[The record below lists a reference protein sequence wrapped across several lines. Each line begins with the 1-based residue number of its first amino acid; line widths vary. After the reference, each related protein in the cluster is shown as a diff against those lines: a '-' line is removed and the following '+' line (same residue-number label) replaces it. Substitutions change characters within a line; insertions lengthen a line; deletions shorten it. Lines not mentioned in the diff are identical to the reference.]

1 MAYGNQQMGKPDR
14 SGPVT
19 LASLHDMRKNA
30 EPIACMTAYDVSF
43 AKMEDAAGVD
53 VILVGDSLG
62 MVVQGEDTTVP
73 VTIDDMIY
81 HAAAVT
87 RGTQRSFVMVD
98 LPFMS
103 YTSPTHAVQSARR
116 LMQEGGAQMVKLE
129 GGEPQAEIVTALSSQ
144 GVPVCGHIGLTPQ
157 FVHKLGGFR
166 VQGRDEA
173 AAKAMLKDAK
183 ALVAGGADMLLV
195 ECVPNELAA
204 KITAAVDVPVIGIG
218 AGPDVNGQI
227 LVCYDILDIP
237 PGKKPRFVQNFLT
250 SADSIPHAFGQYVE
264 AVKSGDYPKPEHCFS

>member
-19 LASLHDMRKNA
+19 LASLRDMRANQ

-53 VILVGDSLG
+53 IILVGDSLG
-62 MVVQGEDTTVP
+62 MVIQGQDTTVP
-73 VTIDDMIY
+73 VTVDDMIY
-81 HAAAVT
+81 HAAAVS
-87 RGTQRSFVMVD
+87 RGAERSFVMVD

-103 YTSPTHAVQSARR
+103 YTSPAHAVESARR
-116 LMQEGGAQMVKLE
+116 LMQEGGTQMVKLE

-157 FVHKLGGFR
+157 FIHKLGGFR

-173 AAKAMLKDAK
+173 AAKAMLQDAK
-183 ALVAGGADMLLV
+183 ALVAGGADLLLV

-204 KITAAVDVPVIGIG
+204 EITAAVDVPVIGIG
-218 AGPDVNGQI
+218 AGPDVDGQI
-227 LVCYDILDIP
+227 LVCYDLLDIP
-237 PGKKPRFVQNFLT
+237 PGRKPRFVQDFLT
-250 SADSIPHAFGQYVE
+250 TANTIPEAFEQYVQ
-264 AVKSGDYPKPEHCFS
+264 AVKNRDYPKAEHCFS

>member
-62 MVVQGEDTTVP
+62 MVVQGRDTTVP
-73 VTIDDMIY
+73 VTLDDMIY
-81 HAAAVT
+81 HAAAVS
-87 RGTQRSFVMVD
+87 RGAERSFVMVD
-98 LPFMS
+98 MPFMS
-103 YTSPTHAVQSARR
+103 YTCPAEAVKSARR

-129 GGEPQAEIVTALSSQ
+129 GREAQAEMVTALSKQ

-157 FVHKLGGFR
+157 FIHKLGGFR
-166 VQGRDEA
+166 VQGRDDVA
-173 AAKAMLKDAK
+173 AEAMLNDAK
-183 ALVAGGADMLLV
+183 ALVDGGADMLLV

-204 KITAAVDVPVIGIG
+204 RITASVDVPVIGIG
-218 AGPDVNGQI
+218 AGPDVHGQI
-227 LVCYDILDIP
+227 LVSYDVLDIP
-237 PGKKPRFVQNFLT
+237 AGRKPRFVQNFLAET
-250 SADSIPHAFGQYVE
+250 GNVQSAFEAYVA
-264 AVKSGDYPKPEHCFS
+264 AVKSGAYPKPEHCFS